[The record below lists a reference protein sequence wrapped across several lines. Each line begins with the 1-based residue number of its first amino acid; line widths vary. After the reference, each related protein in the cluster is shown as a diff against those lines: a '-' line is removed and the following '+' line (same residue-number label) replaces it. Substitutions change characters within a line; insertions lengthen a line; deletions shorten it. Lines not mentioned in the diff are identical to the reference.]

1 MTGLEDSRP
10 TAAVFVALLL
20 IKHRFQVSERIVG
33 CRTHILLCVLSR
45 NDGCTVLIG
54 FGIFRVFMIVAVE
67 AQQFPVA
74 AVRRVIG
81 VVVIDMMHR

>member
-1 MTGLEDSRP
+1 MRLR
-10 TAAVFVALLL
+10 TAAPRQAVFVSLLL

-33 CRTHILLCVLSR
+33 CRTHILLRILSR

-54 FGIFRVFMIVAVE
+54 LGIFRVFMIVAVE

-81 VVVIDMMHR
+81 VIVVDVMHR